1 MAPAPSRIAARE
13 GDTFREK
20 GQGPHWTA
28 KLPLR
33 VLHDWSLCGGPT
45 PGAPVSPPRSPL
57 RPRGLPRS
65 PWHPDLCSESNTRTH
80 TSHQLHSEN
89 HQIHQNNP
97 PDYRD
102 SAQDHDHQYC
112 HPHPHG
118 RDHPHGQGHQLHP
131 PDYRDSAKGHDH
143 QLCHPLPHA
152 QDTRHSQDHSSRH
165 IYPHGQDHSHLPRA
179 HLYATSE
186 TTTEPSTPDYS
197 PPEYWQPPPNE
208 PPPAYSDFQ
217 PFSFSGQL
225 PQIANEASVDLAHV
239 GLGIV
244 IPDEARWY
252 ENEEENRAAQAA
264 LDEFL
269 ENYIEPTVEEP
280 VDLAVERTVNLPLDP
295 TTTCED
301 SFSYS
306 PLSVVPKKRVR
317 HRVHRKNKHERK
329 KAKKSK
335 RPMMGQGASSLP
347 VPVEGSP
354 APSDGS
360 TGIASPTSIAE
371 TIIMASDADN
381 VRSPPPSPSP
391 LPTDQGMGPR
401 PAAQGPVPQA
411 PPKKKKKK
419 KGKKARKAGQAGG
432 NITGPSLDAQLTDPV
447 SPTPEPVVSL
457 VGATSEVETPAGV
470 ITAGQDSSPSE
481 APSPTVV
488 NSGGEATTESSTPVK
503 EYTGPCIVDT
513 ERWRQRQ
520 LARISE
526 MNADAKRLYEAR
538 KDIGL
543 HAVPFE
549 VGDVF
554 PHSVYQS
561 ENSWAQ
567 WPMESQSVPAQ
578 SSHDGGNKTG
588 YIQPMSG
595 VVAGACGFYP
605 TCHHHHDQS
614 GPRHSCCCLH
624 GPADCWYV
632 APVPAGPAASQ
643 ELTST
648 AVSPNEAR
656 RVSQMSSPKSS
667 SLGEPVSEPIVESV
681 ASLVTASPA
690 ASTDNVPVTNVIST
704 PANAKE
710 MGRCQVYLGGVPTP
724 EDLKTPSLYFDAKS
738 KNVSPFSALAS
749 NESKPA
755 SRATS
760 RKPSTC
766 GSRGPETT
774 QTGHP
779 DETRSQACTTV
790 PADTRRH
797 QSIQTEARAVGPLV
811 SQLEHVQAL
820 FGNPEFADIQLLLS
834 PGPFHPPI
842 VYNLHK
848 AIIAGSP
855 FLYSVMAAKRYRDGH
870 VDHMRAFTGP
880 SFTCSHA
887 FTMALQTL
895 YGTPLVTDETLRQN
909 TLQGLGIPDP
919 DDFGMGPSSF
929 SIERAVVDFALC
941 YAAAG
946 AFLARREI
954 TERGIDMAISHL
966 SWETAEFILSFA
978 MTPLSYMAERAQT
991 AALRFITSAVTLD
1004 FQFYRRAQSCYTPSR
1019 IPPAL
1024 HTLPGSLLSNP
1035 RLEEIRF
1042 GDLPSIADERPP
1054 DPAILIPSAMLIT
1067 LPYRVFMMAL
1077 EIMKS
1082 RGNLSPELMNEI
1094 VEERES
1100 RRLMAL
1106 NISTGIPPWEVAPE
1120 AFAELEYREFVKM
1133 DPTDHIGAN
1142 NARLL
1147 RATVDRV
1154 WVGRDVPDS
1163 PLLRPIGSPVL
1174 GRSPSFGPG
1183 SSTPSNAA

>member
-1 MAPAPSRIAARE
+1 
-13 GDTFREK
+13 
-20 GQGPHWTA
+20 
-28 KLPLR
+28 
-33 VLHDWSLCGGPT
+33 
-45 PGAPVSPPRSPL
+45 
-57 RPRGLPRS
+57 
-65 PWHPDLCSESNTRTH
+65 
-80 TSHQLHSEN
+80 
-89 HQIHQNNP
+89 
-97 PDYRD
+97 
-102 SAQDHDHQYC
+102 
-112 HPHPHG
+112 
-118 RDHPHGQGHQLHP
+118 
-131 PDYRDSAKGHDH
+131 
-143 QLCHPLPHA
+143 
-152 QDTRHSQDHSSRH
+152 
-165 IYPHGQDHSHLPRA
+165 
-179 HLYATSE
+179 
-186 TTTEPSTPDYS
+186 
-197 PPEYWQPPPNE
+197 
-208 PPPAYSDFQ
+208 
-217 PFSFSGQL
+217 
-225 PQIANEASVDLAHV
+225 
-239 GLGIV
+239 
-244 IPDEARWY
+244 
-252 ENEEENRAAQAA
+252 
-264 LDEFL
+264 
-269 ENYIEPTVEEP
+269 
-280 VDLAVERTVNLPLDP
+280 
-295 TTTCED
+295 
-301 SFSYS
+301 
-306 PLSVVPKKRVR
+306 
-317 HRVHRKNKHERK
+317 
-329 KAKKSK
+329 
-335 RPMMGQGASSLP
+335 
-347 VPVEGSP
+347 
-354 APSDGS
+354 
-360 TGIASPTSIAE
+360 
-371 TIIMASDADN
+371 
-381 VRSPPPSPSP
+381 
-391 LPTDQGMGPR
+391 
-401 PAAQGPVPQA
+401 
-411 PPKKKKKK
+411 
-419 KGKKARKAGQAGG
+419 
-432 NITGPSLDAQLTDPV
+432 
-447 SPTPEPVVSL
+447 
-457 VGATSEVETPAGV
+457 
-470 ITAGQDSSPSE
+470 
-481 APSPTVV
+481 
-488 NSGGEATTESSTPVK
+488 
-503 EYTGPCIVDT
+503 
-513 ERWRQRQ
+513 
-520 LARISE
+520 
-526 MNADAKRLYEAR
+526 
-538 KDIGL
+538 
-543 HAVPFE
+543 
-549 VGDVF
+549 
-554 PHSVYQS
+554 
-561 ENSWAQ
+561 
-567 WPMESQSVPAQ
+567 
-578 SSHDGGNKTG
+578 
-588 YIQPMSG
+588 
-595 VVAGACGFYP
+595 
-605 TCHHHHDQS
+605 
-614 GPRHSCCCLH
+614 
-624 GPADCWYV
+624 
-632 APVPAGPAASQ
+632 
-643 ELTST
+643 
-648 AVSPNEAR
+648 
-656 RVSQMSSPKSS
+656 
-667 SLGEPVSEPIVESV
+667 
-681 ASLVTASPA
+681 
-690 ASTDNVPVTNVIST
+690 
-704 PANAKE
+704 
-710 MGRCQVYLGGVPTP
+710 
-724 EDLKTPSLYFDAKS
+724 
-738 KNVSPFSALAS
+738 
-749 NESKPA
+749 
-755 SRATS
+755 
-760 RKPSTC
+760 
-766 GSRGPETT
+766 
-774 QTGHP
+774 
-779 DETRSQACTTV
+779 V

-870 VDHMRAFTGP
+870 VDHIRAFTGP

-978 MTPLSYMAERAQT
+978 MTPLSYMVTCPVVPFPPISPSTSRAASPGSHGLSNHGPGTPPVGVDHFHDFHYVQAERAQT